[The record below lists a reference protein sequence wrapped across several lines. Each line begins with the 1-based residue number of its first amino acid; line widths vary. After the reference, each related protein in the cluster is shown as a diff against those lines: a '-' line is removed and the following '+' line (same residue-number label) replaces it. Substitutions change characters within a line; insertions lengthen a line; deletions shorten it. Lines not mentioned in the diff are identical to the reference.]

1 MPSSHL
7 LLHRTLLATALSLS
21 ICHAAH
27 AASSS
32 APTDLDAVV
41 VTAAGF
47 EQVVREAP
55 ASITVITR

>member
-1 MPSSHL
+1 MASSSP

-21 ICHAAH
+21 LAHAAH
-27 AASSS
+27 PNRAS

-47 EQVVREAP
+47 EQVVRD
-55 ASITVITR
+55 VGF